1 VVVWCLEGDGGDGK
15 VASLGKCL
23 PERGSDRAGF
33 DVRSIPSGRKPTRL
47 SYRDVLMV
55 NVYTISE

>member
-1 VVVWCLEGDGGDGK
+1 LEGDGGDGK

-33 DVRSIPSGRKPTRL
+33 VVRSIPSGRKPTRL